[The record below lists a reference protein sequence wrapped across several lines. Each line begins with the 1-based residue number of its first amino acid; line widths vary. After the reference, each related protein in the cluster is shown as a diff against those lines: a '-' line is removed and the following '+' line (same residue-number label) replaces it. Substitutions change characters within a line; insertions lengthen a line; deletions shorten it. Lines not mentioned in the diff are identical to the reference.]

1 MINFLARYLNI
12 LNQISKK
19 RKPKSSRV
27 GKTQIIFIMK
37 KITFLVAS
45 IFLIGGGVAN
55 ATEKI
60 NFSHERKF
68 PVDFRNAEP
77 IVFTERGIEFFVF
90 PDGQFD
96 FNTHLSTGSDMYY
109 KSTRTSAVN
118 KTYGAPTNFRNGNY
132 GVKVEHDNS
141 GKVRRIGNVFINYD
155 SNDRIKRVGSVY
167 MSYNR
172 YALEQ
177 VGGLQIIYNRRG
189 QIVDIIGSV
198 KGRRAYEYSQNNDDN
213 NDCDYRNDQNNYQG
227 YGNYQNSNNQDQ
239 YYYKTT
245 DRKAKIEDRSL
256 DIRVD
261 KR

>member
-1 MINFLARYLNI
+1 
-12 LNQISKK
+12 
-19 RKPKSSRV
+19 
-27 GKTQIIFIMK
+27 MK
-37 KITFLVAS
+37 KITLLVAS
-45 IFLIGGGVAN
+45 IFIIGGGVAN
-55 ATEKI
+55 ATEKT
-60 NFSHERKF
+60 NFSHERRS
-68 PVDFRNAEP
+68 PVDFRNADP

-96 FNTHLSTGSDMYY
+96 FNTRPSTSSDMYY

-118 KTYGAPTNFRNGNY
+118 KTYGAPTNFRNQNY

-167 MSYNR
+167 MTYNR

-189 QIVDIIGSV
+189 QIIDIVGSV
-198 KGRRAYEYSQNNDDN
+198 KGRRANEYSQNNYDN
-213 NDCDYRNDQNNYQG
+213 NDRDYRNNQNNDDYDNRDI
-227 YGNYQNSNNQDQ
+227 GNTQNSNDQDQ
-239 YYYKTT
+239 YYYRTNGT
-245 DRKAKIEDRSL
+245 KAKIEDTKVTGSL